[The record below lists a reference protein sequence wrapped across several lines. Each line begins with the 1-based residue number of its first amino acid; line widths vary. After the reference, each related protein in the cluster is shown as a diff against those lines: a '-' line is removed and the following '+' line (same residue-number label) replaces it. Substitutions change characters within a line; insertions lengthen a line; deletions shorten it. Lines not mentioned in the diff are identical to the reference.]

1 MEKCLVITNSND
13 EFLDRSAADF
23 LHCWNVKMPKNV
35 DLCQA
40 ETLLDEDNEEINFIL
55 STQIM
60 IYDLTTLMVKEL
72 GLHVLYEACYSSG
85 NNLKSVLY
93 STPSEKG
100 MYVIVVSSS
109 CYGVVNNFD
118 ITFYNSVE
126 MMYSRVKAEYDNM
139 LPNIASIIKRQ
150 KPGEILSLFY

>member
-1 MEKCLVITNSND
+1 
-13 EFLDRSAADF
+13 
-23 LHCWNVKMPKNV
+23 
-35 DLCQA
+35 
-40 ETLLDEDNEEINFIL
+40 
-55 STQIM
+55 
-60 IYDLTTLMVKEL
+60 
-72 GLHVLYEACYSSG
+72 
-85 NNLKSVLY
+85 
-93 STPSEKG
+93 

-150 KPGEILSLFY
+150 KLGEILSLFY